1 MWSLRFRGSAARV
14 RVLFDVLR
22 AGSALILTGA
32 VVTALAAALYA
43 ARNPTYSA
51 TSQLML
57 RSEIPPDLLK
67 PVRGV
72 DVEVAPPELDLGV
85 KTEATLL
92 DSPVVAER
100 VARSLG
106 LPAPPGSVQATALT
120 GSLIEVRASASDPLL
135 AAVLADSFAEQY
147 LAYRREAATRVIA
160 LLTRNLDMRAARLRT
175 RINELDDELAVS
187 ETTSARSLPGNRLEA
202 LRERDRLLAILQ
214 AVDTRAHLLE
224 VFRSLHAADGDIVA
238 RATAPSPAPLPVT
251 AAAVGA
257 ALGATMGCALAL
269 LRHTYARGRAAPAD
283 LGHTSGM
290 RVLAAVPADPR
301 AASLR
306 RGPTR
311 LDEPAVLLLPGSAAA
326 NAYQTLYATLTA
338 EGLGRTLRRLLLV
351 SLHPGEG
358 RPVATANLAIVCA
371 NAGLP
376 VVVISADARDPVLP
390 QLLGEAS
397 HHDPA
402 GPLGNDASWVANLT
416 VTETWNLVT
425 VALGRADGGLAGGL
439 TRPRLRQML
448 DEAAR
453 LFRVVLVDA
462 PPMTDG
468 PEAVM
473 LAAEGFDAVLLVVPA
488 GGADPDAL
496 ADAAQLL
503 ELSGVPLRGIMVT
516 AAPDAGGSP

>member
-1 MWSLRFRGSAARV
+1 VRVRSRGSAARV
-14 RVLFDVLR
+14 RVLLDVLW
-22 AGSALILTGA
+22 AGSGLILTGV

-51 TSQLML
+51 TSQVLL
-57 RSEIPPDLLK
+57 RSGIPPDLLK
-67 PVRGV
+67 PVGGV

-85 KTEATLL
+85 ETEAALVG
-92 DSPVVAER
+92 SPVVAGR
-100 VARSLG
+100 VARSIG
-106 LPAPPGSVQATALT
+106 LPAPPDPVEATVLT
-120 GSLIEVRASASDPLL
+120 GSLIEVRASAPDPLL
-135 AAVLADSFAEQY
+135 AAVLANSFADQY

-160 LLTRNLDMRAARLRT
+160 VLTRNLDMRAAQLRT
-175 RINELDDELAVS
+175 RINKLDDELELL
-187 ETTSARSLPGNRLEA
+187 ETTSARSLPGNGLEV
-202 LRERDRLLAILQ
+202 RQERDRLLATLQ
-214 AVDTRAHLLE
+214 AVDTRVHLLAAY
-224 VFRSLHAADGDIVA
+224 RSLQTADGDVVA
-238 RATAPSPAPLPVT
+238 RATAPPHAPLPAT
-251 AAAVGA
+251 AAAAGA
-257 ALGATMGCALAL
+257 MLGGTMGCTLAL

-283 LGHTSGM
+283 LGRTSGM

-311 LDEPAVLLLPGSAAA
+311 LDEPAVLLLPRSAAA
-326 NAYQTLYATLTA
+326 NAYQMLYATLTA

-358 RPVATANLAIVCA
+358 RPVAAANLAMLCA

-402 GPLGNDASWVANLT
+402 GPLGNDTDWVANLT
-416 VTETWNLVT
+416 LTETPNLMT
-425 VALGRADGGLAGGL
+425 VALGRADGGLATAL
-439 TRPRLRQML
+439 TRPRLRQIL
-448 DEAAR
+448 DDAAR

-462 PPMTDG
+462 PPLTDG
-468 PEAVM
+468 LEAVM

-488 GGADPDAL
+488 DGADPAAL

-503 ELSGVPLRGIMVT
+503 ELSGVPLRGMVIT
-516 AAPDAGGSP
+516 AAPEAGGSP